1 MYRWLAEKL
10 GNVSVNHKLGVG
22 FGLVLLLTLLITF
35 TGWTGLG
42 DVASRGDKL
51 GYISSLNVLTK
62 DLRIARLDYEMRRGE
77 QGTAAVSELLN
88 RLDSGMKT
96 ARTLIE
102 QPADI
107 ALIDEQLAAVE
118 QYKRAFSDMA
128 QAGANR
134 EDARSKL
141 GNTADNAVLK
151 VTEVEKSLLQ
161 SDSVTQFNSVVDLSK
176 LIQQARFQ
184 VRGYTYS
191 GKVEAEQPALDA
203 IDNALKK
210 ITELQGSLQE
220 QYQANLQQA
229 SVSLQAY
236 RAAVS
241 QFRDSQVATAVAL
254 KTMSAQ
260 GDVLLNRSDKLTISQ
275 TAVRDTDA
283 AQAKYLLLLATVL
296 ALIFGL
302 VAAWAITRQIVIPLN
317 QTLKVAERVASGD
330 LSHDLTSTR
339 QDELGQLQRAMQ
351 SMTVGLRELIG
362 GISDGVTQIASAAE
376 QLSSVTEQ
384 TSAGVN
390 NQKIE
395 TDQVATAMNEMA
407 ATVQEVA
414 RNAEEAS
421 EAAVAADQQARE
433 GDKVVGEAIAQIER
447 LATEVGNST
456 EAMGHLKRES
466 DKIGS
471 VLDVIKSVAQQTN
484 LLALNAA
491 IEAARAGEAGRG
503 FAVVADEVRSLA
515 QRTQKST
522 EEIEELIVGLQTGT
536 QQVATIMDNSRGL
549 TDSSVELT
557 RRAGSAL
564 ANITRTVS
572 TIQAMNSQIATAAEQ
587 QSAVAEEINRSVLN
601 VRDVSE
607 QTSSA
612 SEETAASSAELARL
626 GIYLQTLV
634 GRSRLCRGW
643 AATHPGRRTSA
654 TCEISYT
661 LISPPSP
668 QIVLAFALLRSAFSD
683 LEVHHVSSADPLAG
697 QRQRPTQTRPGFW
710 PGAGP
715 QFHHRHDRLAG
726 LECRTVPLQQPD
738 GAGPTGRRRGGHAR
752 QPHRVPNAHRHGQ
765 PGQNDA
771 ADRKNRPAP
780 RLPVKTHERPDRPA
794 ASRGSRTP
802 GSRLQSG
809 AGGIAAVDRTAGKRP
824 AAAAKSR
831 PASQRH
837 PRATVQ
843 RTA

>member
-1 MYRWLAEKL
+1 MYRWSAEKL
-10 GNVSVNHKLGVG
+10 GNVSIKTKLGLG
-22 FGLVLLLTLLITF
+22 FGLVLLLTLIITL
-35 TGWTGLG
+35 TGWTGLSS
-42 DVASRGDKL
+42 VISRGDKL
-51 GYISSLNVLTK
+51 GYIASLNDLSK
-62 DLRIARLDYEMRRGE
+62 DLRIARLDFEMRRGE
-77 QGTAAVSELLN
+77 QGPATVNGLLDH
-88 RLDSGMKT
+88 LESGLKT
-96 ARTLIE
+96 ARALIE

-107 ALIDEQLAAVE
+107 ALVDDQLAAVD
-118 QYKRAFSDMA
+118 QYKRAFDAMV

-134 EDARSKL
+134 ENARSKL
-141 GNTADNAVLK
+141 GDTADNAVLK
-151 VTEVEKSLLQ
+151 VGEVEKALLQ
-161 SDSVTQFNSVVDLSK
+161 GDSVSQFNSIVDLSK

-210 ITELQGSLQE
+210 IAALDGQLPDQFST
-220 QYQANLQQA
+220 NLQQA
-229 SVSLQAY
+229 SASLQAY

-241 QFRDSQVATAVAL
+241 QYRDSQVASAAAL
-254 KTMSAQ
+254 KLMNVQ
-260 GDVLLNRSDKLTISQ
+260 GDILLDRSSTLTASQ
-275 TAVRDTDA
+275 TVVRDSDA
-283 AQAKYLLLLATVL
+283 AQAKRLLLLAALL
-296 ALIFGL
+296 ALSFGL
-302 VAAWAITRQIVIPLN
+302 FAAWAITRQIIIPLN

-330 LSHDLTSTR
+330 LSHNLESAR

-376 QLSSVTEQ
+376 QLSAVTEQ

-390 NQKIE
+390 SQKIE

-421 EAAVAADQQARE
+421 EAAVAADLQARE

-456 EAMGHLKRES
+456 IAMADLKRES

-522 EEIEELIVGLQTGT
+522 EEIEELIVGLQNGT

-564 ANITRTVS
+564 ENITRTVS

-634 GRSRLCRGW
+634 GRFR
-643 AATHPGRRTSA
+643 
-654 TCEISYT
+654 I
-661 LISPPSP
+661 
-668 QIVLAFALLRSAFSD
+668 
-683 LEVHHVSSADPLAG
+683 
-697 QRQRPTQTRPGFW
+697 
-710 PGAGP
+710 
-715 QFHHRHDRLAG
+715 
-726 LECRTVPLQQPD
+726 
-738 GAGPTGRRRGGHAR
+738 
-752 QPHRVPNAHRHGQ
+752 
-765 PGQNDA
+765 
-771 ADRKNRPAP
+771 
-780 RLPVKTHERPDRPA
+780 
-794 ASRGSRTP
+794 
-802 GSRLQSG
+802 
-809 AGGIAAVDRTAGKRP
+809 
-824 AAAAKSR
+824 
-831 PASQRH
+831 
-837 PRATVQ
+837 
-843 RTA
+843 

>member
-10 GNVSVNHKLGVG
+10 GNVSVKTKLGVG
-22 FGLVLLLTLLITF
+22 FGLVLLLTLMITL
-35 TGWTGLG
+35 TGWTGLSG
-42 DVASRGDKL
+42 VISRGDKL
-51 GYISSLNVLTK
+51 GYIASLNDLSK
-62 DLRIARLDYEMRRGE
+62 DLRIARLDFEMRRGE
-77 QGTAAVSELLN
+77 QGPTAVNELLGK
-88 RLDSGMKT
+88 LEAGLKT
-96 ARTLIE
+96 ARALIE

-107 ALIDEQLAAVE
+107 ALIDDQLAGVD
-118 QYKRAFSDMA
+118 QYKRAFDAMV

-134 EDARSKL
+134 ENARSKL
-141 GNTADNAVLK
+141 GDTADNAVLK
-151 VTEVEKSLLQ
+151 VSEVEKSLLQ
-161 SDSVTQFNSVVDLSK
+161 GDSVSQFNSVVDASK

-210 ITELQGSLQE
+210 IASLTGQIPE
-220 QYQANLQQA
+220 QYSTNLQQA

-241 QFRDSQVATAVAL
+241 QYRDSQVASAAAL
-254 KTMSAQ
+254 KIMGVQ
-260 GDVLLNRSDKLTISQ
+260 GDILLDRSNKLTTSQ
-275 TAVRDTDA
+275 TVVRDADA
-283 AQAKYLLLLATVL
+283 ANAKQLLLLATTL

-302 VAAWAITRQIVIPLN
+302 VAAWAITRQIIIPLN
-317 QTLKVAERVASGD
+317 QTLQVAERVASGD
-330 LSHDLTSTR
+330 LSHNLISLR

-376 QLSSVTEQ
+376 QLSAVTEQ

-390 NQKIE
+390 SQKIE

-456 EAMGHLKRES
+456 AAMGDLKRES

-522 EEIEELIVGLQTGT
+522 EEIEELIVGLQNGT

-634 GRSRLCRGW
+634 GRFR
-643 AATHPGRRTSA
+643 
-654 TCEISYT
+654 I
-661 LISPPSP
+661 
-668 QIVLAFALLRSAFSD
+668 
-683 LEVHHVSSADPLAG
+683 
-697 QRQRPTQTRPGFW
+697 
-710 PGAGP
+710 
-715 QFHHRHDRLAG
+715 
-726 LECRTVPLQQPD
+726 
-738 GAGPTGRRRGGHAR
+738 
-752 QPHRVPNAHRHGQ
+752 
-765 PGQNDA
+765 
-771 ADRKNRPAP
+771 
-780 RLPVKTHERPDRPA
+780 
-794 ASRGSRTP
+794 
-802 GSRLQSG
+802 
-809 AGGIAAVDRTAGKRP
+809 
-824 AAAAKSR
+824 
-831 PASQRH
+831 
-837 PRATVQ
+837 
-843 RTA
+843 

>member
-10 GNVSVNHKLGVG
+10 GNVSVNRKLSIG
-22 FGLVLLLTLLITF
+22 FGLVLVLTLLITF
-35 TGWTGLG
+35 TGWTGLSG
-42 DVASRGDKL
+42 VISRGDKL
-51 GYISSLNVLTK
+51 GYISSLNGLSK
-62 DLRIARLDYEMRRGE
+62 DLRLARLDFEMRRGE
-77 QGTAAVSELLN
+77 QGTGAVNDLITQ
-88 RLDSGMKT
+88 LDSGLKT
-96 ARTLIE
+96 AAELIE
-102 QPADI
+102 QPADK
-107 ALIDEQLAAVE
+107 LVVE
-118 QYKRAFSDMA
+118 QQQDALGQYKKAFGAMV
-128 QAGANR
+128 QAGLKR
-134 EDARSKL
+134 EGARSKL
-141 GNTADNAVLK
+141 GDTADNAVAK
-151 VTEVEKSLLQ
+151 TNEVEKSLLQ
-161 SDSVTQFNSVVDLSK
+161 GDSVTLFNSVVDLSK

-210 ITELQGSLQE
+210 IIDLSDQLPE
-220 QYQANLQQA
+220 QYRANLQEA

-241 QFRDSQVATAVAL
+241 QYRDSQVATAAAT
-254 KTMSAQ
+254 KIMAEQ
-260 GDVLLNRSDKLTISQ
+260 GDLLLDHSDKLTTSQ
-275 TAVRDTDA
+275 TVVRDTDTA
-283 AQAKYLLLLATVL
+283 RAKNLLLLATAL
-296 ALIFGL
+296 ALAFGIL
-302 VAAWAITRQIVIPLN
+302 AAWAITRQIVIPLS
-317 QTLKVAERVASGD
+317 QTLKVAERVAAGD
-330 LSHDLTSTR
+330 LSHNLISER
-339 QDELGQLQRAMQ
+339 RDELGQLQRSMQ

-376 QLSSVTEQ
+376 QLSAVTEQ

-390 NQKIE
+390 SQKVE

-447 LATEVGNST
+447 LASEVGNST

-522 EEIEELIVGLQTGT
+522 EEIEELIVGLQSGT
-536 QQVATIMDNSRGL
+536 QQVATIMDNSRSL

-557 RRAGSAL
+557 RRAGNAL
-564 ANITRTVS
+564 ENITRTVS
-572 TIQAMNSQIATAAEQ
+572 TIQAMNQQIATAAEQ

-607 QTSSA
+607 QTSAA

-634 GRSRLCRGW
+634 GRFK
-643 AATHPGRRTSA
+643 
-654 TCEISYT
+654 
-661 LISPPSP
+661 
-668 QIVLAFALLRSAFSD
+668 V
-683 LEVHHVSSADPLAG
+683 
-697 QRQRPTQTRPGFW
+697 
-710 PGAGP
+710 
-715 QFHHRHDRLAG
+715 
-726 LECRTVPLQQPD
+726 
-738 GAGPTGRRRGGHAR
+738 
-752 QPHRVPNAHRHGQ
+752 
-765 PGQNDA
+765 
-771 ADRKNRPAP
+771 
-780 RLPVKTHERPDRPA
+780 
-794 ASRGSRTP
+794 
-802 GSRLQSG
+802 
-809 AGGIAAVDRTAGKRP
+809 
-824 AAAAKSR
+824 
-831 PASQRH
+831 
-837 PRATVQ
+837 
-843 RTA
+843 

>member
-10 GNVSVNHKLGVG
+10 GNVSVKSKLGVG
-22 FGLVLLLTLLITF
+22 FGLVLLLTLMITF
-35 TGWTGLG
+35 TGWSGLSG
-42 DVASRGDKL
+42 VISRGDKL
-51 GYISSLNVLTK
+51 GFISSVNELTK
-62 DLRIARLDYEMRRGE
+62 DLRLARLDYEMRRGE
-77 QGTAAVSELLN
+77 QGPTTVNTLLVQ
-88 RLDSGMKT
+88 LESSLKT
-96 ARTLIE
+96 ADTLID
-102 QPADI
+102 QPADNR
-107 ALIDEQLAAVE
+107 LVDDQLVAVD
-118 QYKRAFSDMA
+118 QYRRAFEAMV

-134 EDARSKL
+134 ENARSKL
-141 GNTADNAVLK
+141 GDTADNAVVK
-151 VTEVEKSLLQ
+151 VGEIEKALLQ
-161 SDSVTQFNSVVDLSK
+161 GDSVSQFNSVVDLSK

-210 ITELQGSLQE
+210 ITGLNGQIPD
-220 QYQANLQQA
+220 QYSTNLQQA

-241 QFRDSQVATAVAL
+241 QYRDSQVATAAAM
-254 KTMSAQ
+254 KTMAEQ
-260 GDVLLNRSDKLTISQ
+260 GDILLDRSKKLTASQ
-275 TAVRDTDA
+275 TVVRDNEA
-283 AQAKYLLLLATVL
+283 AQAKQLLALATLL
-296 ALIFGL
+296 ALVFGL
-302 VAAWAITRQIVIPLN
+302 IAAWAITRQIIIPLN

-330 LSHDLTSTR
+330 LSHNLDSAR

-376 QLSSVTEQ
+376 QLSAVTEQ

-390 NQKIE
+390 SQKVE

-456 EAMGHLKRES
+456 LAMGDLKRES

-522 EEIEELIVGLQTGT
+522 EEIEELIVGLQSGT

-557 RRAGSAL
+557 RRAGAAL
-564 ANITRTVS
+564 GNITRTVS

-634 GRSRLCRGW
+634 GRFR
-643 AATHPGRRTSA
+643 
-654 TCEISYT
+654 I
-661 LISPPSP
+661 
-668 QIVLAFALLRSAFSD
+668 
-683 LEVHHVSSADPLAG
+683 
-697 QRQRPTQTRPGFW
+697 
-710 PGAGP
+710 
-715 QFHHRHDRLAG
+715 
-726 LECRTVPLQQPD
+726 
-738 GAGPTGRRRGGHAR
+738 
-752 QPHRVPNAHRHGQ
+752 
-765 PGQNDA
+765 
-771 ADRKNRPAP
+771 
-780 RLPVKTHERPDRPA
+780 
-794 ASRGSRTP
+794 
-802 GSRLQSG
+802 
-809 AGGIAAVDRTAGKRP
+809 
-824 AAAAKSR
+824 
-831 PASQRH
+831 
-837 PRATVQ
+837 
-843 RTA
+843 

>member
-10 GNVSVNHKLGVG
+10 GNVSVKTKLAVG
-22 FGLVLLLTLLITF
+22 FGLVLLLTLLIML
-35 TGWTGLG
+35 TGWTGLSG
-42 DVASRGDKL
+42 VISRGDKL
-51 GYISSLNVLTK
+51 GYIASLNDLTK

-77 QGTAAVSELLN
+77 QGTTAVSGLLGQ
-88 RLDSGMKT
+88 LDSGLKT

-107 ALIDEQLAAVE
+107 ALIEDQLAAVE
-118 QYKRAFSDMA
+118 TYKRAFEAMA

-134 EDARSKL
+134 ENARSKL
-141 GNTADNAVLK
+141 GDTADNAVAK
-151 VTEVEKSLLQ
+151 VAEVEKALLQ
-161 SDSVTQFNSVVDLSK
+161 GDSVSQFNSIVELSK

-210 ITELQGSLQE
+210 IASLNGQIGD
-220 QYQANLQQA
+220 QFSNNLGQA

-241 QFRDSQVATAVAL
+241 QFRDSQLASAAAL
-254 KTMSAQ
+254 KIMGAQ
-260 GDVLLNRSDKLTISQ
+260 GDILIDRSNKLTDSQ
-275 TAVRDTDA
+275 TVVRDTDA
-283 AQAKYLLLLATVL
+283 AHAKNLLLLATIL

-302 VAAWAITRQIVIPLN
+302 VAAWAITRQIILPLE

-330 LSHDLTSTR
+330 LSHNLTSLR

-376 QLSSVTEQ
+376 QLSAVTEQ

-390 NQKIE
+390 SQKVE

-456 EAMGHLKRES
+456 EAMGDLKRES

-536 QQVATIMDNSRGL
+536 QQVAAIMDNSRGL

-564 ANITRTVS
+564 ASITRTVS

-601 VRDVSE
+601 VRDISE
-607 QTSSA
+607 QTAAA
-612 SEETAASSAELARL
+612 SEETATSSTELARL
-626 GIYLQTLV
+626 GTHLQALV
-634 GRSRLCRGW
+634 GR
-643 AATHPGRRTSA
+643 
-654 TCEISYT
+654 
-661 LISPPSP
+661 
-668 QIVLAFALLRSAFSD
+668 F
-683 LEVHHVSSADPLAG
+683 
-697 QRQRPTQTRPGFW
+697 
-710 PGAGP
+710 
-715 QFHHRHDRLAG
+715 
-726 LECRTVPLQQPD
+726 
-738 GAGPTGRRRGGHAR
+738 
-752 QPHRVPNAHRHGQ
+752 RV
-765 PGQNDA
+765 
-771 ADRKNRPAP
+771 
-780 RLPVKTHERPDRPA
+780 
-794 ASRGSRTP
+794 
-802 GSRLQSG
+802 
-809 AGGIAAVDRTAGKRP
+809 
-824 AAAAKSR
+824 
-831 PASQRH
+831 
-837 PRATVQ
+837 
-843 RTA
+843 